1 MRHNKPRHSLAKCV
15 GGGRN
20 KSKHRKKVQTEQF
33 GSFHGELLVHLC
45 TCIVPSCFTNT
56 KHTWLFTSP
65 TPGSRFG
72 SRSRHKRAAPR
83 IWDFMYILFL
93 TIKPYFDEL
102 MLELTKSQGEQKRT
116 TWEEAD
122 PQQSLRFG
130 SQPQQPVQSQWRCH
144 KAGRVTASLTR
155 KQSSRC
161 WRD

>member
-1 MRHNKPRHSLAKCV
+1 MRHNKSRHSLAKCV

-20 KSKHRKKVQTEQF
+20 KSKHRKKEQTGQF

-102 MLELTKSQGEQKRT
+102 MFELTKSQGEQKRT

-122 PQQSLRFG
+122 PQQSLSRCGTSTREYAQKNVG
-130 SQPQQPVQSQWRCH
+130 SQPQQLKRAPPSPESVMLS
-144 KAGRVTASLTR
+144 
-155 KQSSRC
+155 
-161 WRD
+161 